1 MNDLYTE
8 MVNIAKIRDGLFIG
22 DFIAGTTI
30 DLIYEFKISHMINT
44 ASTQIPSQFMSIG
57 VKYLNLNWPENP
69 LLDKQII
76 KDDIVTKIIN
86 FIDLCLKNGDG
97 LLIYS
102 VKGQNRCCVAI
113 VIYLMKKY
121 SWSVEKCK
129 QYLLCKKQDIK
140 ISKNFMEQLL
150 NYEAHLYK
158 LYPNRKKSV
167 NWNIDSNIKD
177 NDELL
182 MTNTY
187 LNEIE
192 LKKKKNIFSDNKI
205 KKKDRHVGWADDI
218 NNLNSENKLVNYN
231 IENDLYFKRNV
242 KDITSHLNYSNN
254 LKSIIIKETKKE
266 DEKINNFNNNDN
278 EVKND
283 SSLDENNKEE
293 KMEFFN
299 AKNLLKDEK
308 ENKEEDIKQENK
320 NEKKDEIKNEM
331 ENKDILIK
339 KINYDQEKENNINIG
354 NNIIEIKDPF
364 NEIKLKEDNNHKNN
378 KMKLNIFKNLNE
390 KEQINCLN
398 NNNEKF
404 PINIPIKDFNK
415 FGHEK
420 GMNINFNNINMVD
433 LHKKYYNNFIS
444 NDNKKNVKSNNNA
457 YSIYLKNQNKGQKK
471 SRSTSKTNHNNNLI
485 PFIEYNQNNN
495 IITNIMIQNPQFLN
509 NNQKLFVKFNKDNNN
524 NIINNN
530 NQFIQNNNFI
540 NINYYP
546 QANESKYNLI

>member
-30 DLIYEFKISHMINT
+30 DLIDEVKISHMINT

-121 SWSVEKCK
+121 SWSVEKCR

-457 YSIYLKNQNKGQKK
+457 YSIYLKNQNKGPKK